1 MAETISGYD
10 ILTPYSDPSNQTI
23 QPYSPFSTDD
33 NVYIKKTIT
42 DKGNEVEDTTVEEV
56 SEDVNNTEY
65 FNYMANMYAGQ
76 YIPVRAQREKYA
88 NMYAEKL
95 GIGTRYSANDF
106 KEDIEKNIGP
116 IPEQSAAKN
125 ATMFILDSLTGRTP
139 FKGVTGALDVILQ
152 ATNRALTRDEAYNL
166 QRMERELAIGELAVK
181 QAQEANQ
188 NILET
193 ESKFYLEQMGYDE
206 KALGEQMG
214 FTSDIL
220 TKIAATDLDM
230 QKEKI
235 KASTDLINSLEKT
248 NLTNK
253 PFNVKVKNPETG
265 QYDIL
270 PEAVKSVTV
279 RDKNGNL
286 TTQIM
291 SGRIDPNTGLQVF
304 DQPISTDF
312 VVVGGSNVGSESKIL
327 SEESP
332 KINLI
337 REKTGEYFNLGGQLE
352 DVRMVRNT
360 SMDKVGIKGSVK
372 SIFQEAIASGK
383 DLLSIVNEISG
394 SGAGTSL
401 INSSQAQY
409 EDDKI
414 KFSQSFNSADAQD
427 YEGSNIVQVKVPLI
441 VAGVKVPNKYEIVEV
456 EASVDNIMDES
467 WYRLNF
473 PEAQKYDPS
482 FAQNKVRENFI
493 VYGLARTLKPTGR
506 LNVDD
511 ISRAS
516 NAVSIYGFTSAEAV
530 MARME
535 VIEQKMMQA
544 QRQLINTYPEIVQQG
559 GLTAQDLVNL
569 KLDPN
574 NVRFSQYL
582 SANPE
587 VNKKPPTD
595 QVTPQ
600 FDSIEENTDNITISA
615 PEGANTQSL
624 NVNQLFGGGDT

>member
-193 ESKFYLEQMGYDE
+193 ESKFFLEQMGYDE
-206 KALGEQMG
+206 NALSKQMG
-214 FTSDIL
+214 FTSDML
-220 TKIAATDLDM
+220 NKIASTDLDM
-230 QKEKI
+230 QKDKI

-427 YEGSNIVQVKVPLI
+427 YEGSNIVQVKVPLV
-441 VAGVKVPNKYEIVEV
+441 VAGVRVPGKYETVEV

-482 FAQNKVRENFI
+482 FAQNKVREN
-493 VYGLARTLKPTGR
+493 
-506 LNVDD
+506 
-511 ISRAS
+511 
-516 NAVSIYGFTSAEAV
+516 
-530 MARME
+530 
-535 VIEQKMMQA
+535 
-544 QRQLINTYPEIVQQG
+544 LI
-559 GLTAQDLVNL
+559 
-569 KLDPN
+569 
-574 NVRFSQYL
+574 L
-582 SANPE
+582 S
-587 VNKKPPTD
+587 
-595 QVTPQ
+595 
-600 FDSIEENTDNITISA
+600 SSY
-615 PEGANTQSL
+615 
-624 NVNQLFGGGDT
+624 

>member
-414 KFSQSFNSADAQD
+414 KFSQSFNSANAQD
-427 YEGSNIVQVKVPLI
+427 YEGSNIVQVKVPLV
-441 VAGVKVPNKYEIVEV
+441 VAGVRVPGKYETVEV

-559 GLTAQDLVNL
+559 GLTVEDLVNL

-600 FDSIEENTDNITISA
+600 FDSIEENTDNIRISA

>member
-10 ILTPYSDPSNQTI
+10 ILTPYSDPSTQTI